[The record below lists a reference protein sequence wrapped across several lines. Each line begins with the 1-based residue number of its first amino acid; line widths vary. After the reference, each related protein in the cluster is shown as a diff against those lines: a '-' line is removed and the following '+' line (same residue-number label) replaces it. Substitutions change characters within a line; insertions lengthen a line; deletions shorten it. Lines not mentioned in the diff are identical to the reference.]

1 MKDLDLNGDGTIDLY
16 EFKSWYLSG
25 MAPFS
30 KTKRAYKLMRNRGKN
45 LLDAMQAESKK
56 ALLG

>member
-16 EFKSWYLSG
+16 EFQSWYLSG
-25 MAPFS
+25 MTPLNGS
-30 KTKRAYKLMRNRGKN
+30 KRAFKLMRNKGKS
-45 LLDAMQAESKK
+45 LVDAMQAESKK